1 MPASIQHRP
10 KVVRGNEESQGT
22 LGSALES
29 RGTVGVLIRF
39 SSSAK
44 TLPGV
49 LAALRA
55 QTLPPDFILGVDSG
69 SGDDSRAMIEA
80 AGGSVVIWDQPYE
93 HSKVLNFGLR
103 HLPTVF
109 VLVLSSHTVLDDP
122 TTLARMVEVM
132 RSPESACVSLKWDDD
147 PFYSDAIDWTELQT
161 KGLKFGSIYSNSMG
175 MIRRRLWE
183 EIPFDESLPT
193 AEDYAWTLAQ
203 LKSGRICHRLSSA
216 FSYQRG
222 GSNRDFEFA
231 HLVFSLSKLNRLK
244 VAWLGVQGSLKA
256 WLKAV
261 WHRDTAKSLHR
272 SRLTAWWM
280 TRWA

>member
-10 KVVRGNEESQGT
+10 EVVRGLEES
-22 LGSALES
+22 
-29 RGTVGVLIRF
+29 RDTVGVLIRF
-39 SSSAK
+39 ANSQA
-44 TLPGV
+44 TLPAV
-49 LAALRA
+49 LAALKQ
-55 QTLPPDFILGVDSG
+55 QTVQPDRILGIASQSTDR
-69 SGDDSRAMIEA
+69 SRHLMHEA
-80 AGGSVVIWDQPYE
+80 GAEVIDWTERYE
-93 HSKVLNFGLR
+93 HSRVLNFGLS
-103 HLPTVF
+103 HLDTDL
-109 VLVLSSHTVLDDP
+109 VLILSSHTVLESP
-122 TTLARMVEVM
+122 YTIAQMVECFGDERV
-132 RSPESACVSLKWDDD
+132 ACASLKWDND
-147 PFYSDAIDWTELQT
+147 PFYSDAVTWPELET

-183 EIPFDESLPT
+183 ETPFDESLPT

-231 HLVFSLSKLNRLK
+231 HLVFTLSKLNRLK

-256 WLKAV
+256 WLQAL
-261 WHRDTAKSLHR
+261 WRRDTAKTLHR

-280 TRWA
+280 TRWT